1 MTWYHPNYYKRLKAN
16 RQQASGNGRV
26 GPQVSSAKRNK
37 KLDSSGDMGY
47 CGTTT
52 AAIHSGHS
60 SARPVQLKA
69 QSDICDAPHMGP
81 PDRAAEALQEDHD
94 KHPGDGSSR
103 TCSVMVKSKPR
114 VSSSQA
120 DKQQAEGNG
129 RVGPK
134 GTGDQASGDSR
145 INKR

>member
-26 GPQVSSAKRNK
+26 GPQVSSAKKNKSLDRSRNV
-37 KLDSSGDMGY
+37 GY
-47 CGTTT
+47 CGITT
-52 AAIHSGHS
+52 AVVKEIEIAI
-60 SARPVQLKA
+60 PKA
-69 QSDICDAPHMGP
+69 QQDTGDAPLMGP
-81 PDRAAEALQEDHD
+81 PNRAAEALQVDQH
-94 KHPGDGSSR
+94 KYPGDGSSR

-134 GTGDQASGDSR
+134 GTSCQASGDSR

>member
-1 MTWYHPNYYKRLKAN
+1 MAWYHPNYYKRLKAN

-26 GPQVSSAKRNK
+26 GPQVSSAKKNKSLDRSRNV
-37 KLDSSGDMGY
+37 GY
-47 CGTTT
+47 CGITT
-52 AAIHSGHS
+52 AVVKEIEIAI
-60 SARPVQLKA
+60 PKA
-69 QSDICDAPHMGP
+69 QQDTGDAPLMGP
-81 PDRAAEALQEDHD
+81 PNRAAEALQGDQH
-94 KHPGDGSSR
+94 KYPGDGSSR

-134 GTGDQASGDSR
+134 GTGGQASGDSR

>member
-26 GPQVSSAKRNK
+26 GPQVSSAKKNKSLDRSRNV
-37 KLDSSGDMGY
+37 GY
-47 CGTTT
+47 CGITT
-52 AAIHSGHS
+52 AVVKEIEIAI
-60 SARPVQLKA
+60 PKA
-69 QSDICDAPHMGP
+69 QQDTGDAPLMGP
-81 PDRAAEALQEDHD
+81 PNRAAEALQVDQH
-94 KHPGDGSSR
+94 KYPGDGSSR

>member
-26 GPQVSSAKRNK
+26 GPQVSSAKKNKSLDRSRN
-37 KLDSSGDMGY
+37 MGY
-47 CGTTT
+47 CGITT
-52 AAIHSGHS
+52 AVVKEIEIAI
-60 SARPVQLKA
+60 PKA
-69 QSDICDAPHMGP
+69 QQDTGDAPLMGP
-81 PDRAAEALQEDHD
+81 PNRAAEALQVDQH
-94 KHPGDGSSR
+94 KYPGDGSSR

>member
-26 GPQVSSAKRNK
+26 GPQVSSAKKNKSLDRSRNV
-37 KLDSSGDMGY
+37 GY
-47 CGTTT
+47 CGITT
-52 AAIHSGHS
+52 AVVKEIEIAI
-60 SARPVQLKA
+60 PKA
-69 QSDICDAPHMGP
+69 QQDTGDAPLMGP
-81 PDRAAEALQEDHD
+81 PNRAAEALQGDQH
-94 KHPGDGSSR
+94 KYPGDGSSR

-134 GTGDQASGDSR
+134 GTGGQASGDSR

>member
-26 GPQVSSAKRNK
+26 GPQVSSAKKNKSLDRSRNV
-37 KLDSSGDMGY
+37 GY
-47 CGTTT
+47 CGITT
-52 AAIHSGHS
+52 AVVKEIEIAI
-60 SARPVQLKA
+60 PKA
-69 QSDICDAPHMGP
+69 QQDTGDAPLMGP
-81 PDRAAEALQEDHD
+81 PNRAAEALQVDQH
-94 KHPGDGSSR
+94 KYPGDGSSR

-114 VSSSQA
+114 ISSSQA
-120 DKQQAEGNG
+120 EGHG
-129 RVGPK
+129 RVGPE

>member
-1 MTWYHPNYYKRLKAN
+1 MGPRVTSLK
-16 RQQASGNGRV
+16 
-26 GPQVSSAKRNK
+26 KNK
-37 KLDSSGDMGY
+37 TLDRAGDMGY
-47 CGTTT
+47 SGNTT
-52 AAIHSGHS
+52 AEVKYSETAIRSGP
-60 SARPVQLKA
+60 AGPLNA
-69 QSDICDAPHMGP
+69 QQDTGDAPLMGP
-81 PDRAAEALQEDHD
+81 PNRAAEALQVDQH
-94 KHPGDGSSR
+94 KYPGDGSSR

>member
-26 GPQVSSAKRNK
+26 GPQVSSAKKNKSLDRSRNV
-37 KLDSSGDMGY
+37 GY
-47 CGTTT
+47 CGITT
-52 AAIHSGHS
+52 AVVKEIEIAI
-60 SARPVQLKA
+60 PKA
-69 QSDICDAPHMGP
+69 QQDTGDAPLMGP
-81 PDRAAEALQEDHD
+81 PNRAAEALQGDQH
-94 KHPGDGSSR
+94 KYPGDGSSR

>member
-26 GPQVSSAKRNK
+26 GPQVSSAKKNKSLDRSRNV
-37 KLDSSGDMGY
+37 GY
-47 CGTTT
+47 CGITT
-52 AAIHSGHS
+52 AVVKEIEIAI
-60 SARPVQLKA
+60 PKA
-69 QSDICDAPHMGP
+69 QQDTGDAPLMGP
-81 PDRAAEALQEDHD
+81 PNRAAEALQVDQH
-94 KHPGDGSSR
+94 KYPGDGSSR

-129 RVGPK
+129 RVGPE